1 MAWGP
6 SNIVSAGSIKDG
18 DAILR
23 VQAPAGSTVT
33 IRKGTI
39 IRTDAGHQNAID
51 PNTYDYYFVIREV
64 YFDSTTSWLVKA
76 TLNGAEVEQTIY
88 ITEAYEYNLTMSYR
102 LYLVQNG
109 QKLVTFTGNTVKEAN
124 SSSYNARAPEESTSG
139 GYLTLTQPKTN
150 PDRRSGSFATSN
162 IIDISAYKVLK
173 LEYDVA
179 PNTAGAAYGFVVL
192 LYVHSQSSSSP
203 TLPSYQTSATAYQSL
218 TYTGTTQVT
227 GQTLTINLSTLSPRI
242 SNALIGIGL
251 NCHNTNVGG
260 TVTVNNLYLNP

>member
-6 SNIVSAGSIKDG
+6 SNLVSSGSIRDS

-33 IRKGTI
+33 ISKGTI
-39 IRTDAGHQNAID
+39 VRTDSGHCNQID

-64 YFDSTTSWLVKA
+64 YFDSNVPWVVHA
-76 TLNGAEVEQTIY
+76 ELNGADAERNIY
-88 ITEAYEYNLTMSYR
+88 ITDAYEYNVIMSYR

-109 QKLVTFTGNTVKEAN
+109 QKLVTFSGNTIIEAN
-124 SSSYNARAPEESTSG
+124 ADYNARAPEESTSG
-139 GYLTLTQPKTN
+139 GYLTLTQPRNN
-150 PDRRSGSFATSN
+150 PKRRSGSFATSN
-162 IIDISAYKVLK
+162 IIDISEYNVLK

-192 LYVHSQSSSSP
+192 LYVHSQPGSSP

-251 NCHNTNVGG
+251 NCHNQDVGG